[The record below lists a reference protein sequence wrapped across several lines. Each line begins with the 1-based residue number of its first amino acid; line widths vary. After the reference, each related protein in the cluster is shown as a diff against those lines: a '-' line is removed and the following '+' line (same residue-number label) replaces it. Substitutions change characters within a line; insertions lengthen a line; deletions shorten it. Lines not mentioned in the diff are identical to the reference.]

1 MGMHKVDIKE
11 MRVYYE
17 IISKSKLGYS
27 AQESALRLKKL
38 SAIGIESKDL
48 EKVLKIGQ
56 KGTIKI

>member
-17 IISKSKLGYS
+17 KITKAKLGYS

-48 EKVLKIGQ
+48 EKALKIGQ